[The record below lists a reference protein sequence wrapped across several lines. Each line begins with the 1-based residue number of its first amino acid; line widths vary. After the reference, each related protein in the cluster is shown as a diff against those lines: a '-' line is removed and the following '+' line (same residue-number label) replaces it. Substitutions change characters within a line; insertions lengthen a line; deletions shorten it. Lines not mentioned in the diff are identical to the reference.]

1 MIKTRNIASFVD
13 EIKDFKDRGKKEI
26 IQETKQRNT
35 AAMRTMINI
44 APVWTGNY
52 LSNFH
57 ILIGNQALPM
67 EQVISEKAAID
78 SKGGVPLKIDEATEN
93 ALRTRI
99 KLQTNILKAYNKLG
113 RVRIVNV
120 CNYAK
125 GVEYGIYPAK
135 LPYMVFQN
143 GWNRLIFK

>member
-35 AAMRTMINI
+35 AAMRTMVNV

-57 ILIGNQALPM
+57 VLIGNQVLPT
-67 EQVISEKAAID
+67 EQVVQEKAIIG
-78 SKGGVPLKIDEATEN
+78 SEGGVPLKLDEAAEN
-93 ALRTRI
+93 ALRTRM

>member
-1 MIKTRNIASFVD
+1 VV
-13 EIKDFKDRGKKEI
+13 
-26 IQETKQRNT
+26 Q
-35 AAMRTMINI
+35 
-44 APVWTGNY
+44 
-52 LSNFH
+52 
-57 ILIGNQALPM
+57 
-67 EQVISEKAAID
+67 EKAIIG
-78 SKGGVPLKIDEATEN
+78 SEGGVPLKLDEAAEN
-93 ALRTRI
+93 ALRTRM